1 MHICDI
7 VDFEL
12 RKRIDNASRKLN
24 VTVKWYQNP
33 NFLLSQTDVDND
45 FKGKKRHF
53 MANFYKKQ
61 RKRFDVLM
69 DSDGNP
75 RGGRWSF
82 DLDNRIK
89 LTKNLENQRFHKS

>member
-1 MHICDI
+1 M
-7 VDFEL
+7 L
-12 RKRIDNASRKLN
+12 LL
-24 VTVKWYQNP
+24 WYQNP

-45 FKGKKRHF
+45 FKGRSDTSCQLLQ
-53 MANFYKKQ
+53 KQ

-82 DLDNRIK
+82 DVDNR
-89 LTKNLENQRFHKS
+89 KSYQKS